1 MKLINFLDQ
10 AFYLN
15 ETEKRPL
22 HIGALLEL
30 APPRGF
36 RGDLGKHVI
45 DTMLARPVGPPFN
58 YRLLNGPGGIP
69 LGYDIDPD
77 VDPGSQIQFHALP
90 QPADRRALF
99 DAVCAIHETHL
110 DRSKPLWE
118 LHVFEGLTNGH
129 IGLFIKVHHGLIDGL
144 GFIERF
150 KRVVSESPT
159 DRGGHAFWEDF
170 EAPAQARDKTDQ
182 HFASALAG
190 HAIRAAIGV
199 SGNLLGAGAMAT
211 RMLMRG
217 AGTGSGMTIP
227 FAHTPGTLKSRASR
241 HRSFGHCVLEL
252 ATAKRVAKAGGG
264 KVNDVLL
271 TALDMAVSRY
281 ASERGDP
288 PQQPLVAIMPVAL
301 TTRDNAGNKLALLP
315 VPLGRPDRPPGEK
328 FRDIVRE
335 TGRVKHEVRSVPA
348 LALEMYSVLT
358 HTTATVIEG
367 LGLDELP
374 MLGNM
379 NVSNPYGLTRRV
391 YYDGCPIELAIP
403 FAPIGHHQTVN
414 IIATTYADDLHVT
427 FTAIREALPDI
438 QRVADYTVAAL
449 RELESDLGGD
459 EERMPGTRAKSP
471 RKRTAAKRN
480 ASARP
485 AASDRS
491 PGKGVSAASA
501 QMPDFKHRRIG
512 PDATRLRR
520 AERGP
525 EHD

>member
-1 MKLINFLDQ
+1 MKTINFLDQ

-15 ETEKRPL
+15 ETEQRPL

-36 RGDLGKHVI
+36 RGDLGRHVI

-58 YRLLNGPGGIP
+58 YRLRSGPGGIP
-69 LGYDIDPD
+69 LGYDIDPN
-77 VDPGSQIQFHALP
+77 VDPASRIQFHALP
-90 QPADRRALF
+90 KSADRRALF
-99 DAVCAIHETHL
+99 DAACAIHETHL
-110 DRSKPLWE
+110 DRTKPLWE
-118 LHVFEGLTNGH
+118 LHVFEGMKNGH
-129 IGLFIKVHHGLIDGL
+129 IGLFIKVHHGLIDGI

-150 KRVVSESPT
+150 KQVVSESPT

-170 EAPAQARDKTDQ
+170 EAPAQATKNTDQ
-182 HFASALAG
+182 SFASVVAG
-190 HAIRAAIGV
+190 HVIRAAIGA

-227 FAHTPGTLKSRASR
+227 FAHTPDTLKSKASR
-241 HRSFGHCVLEL
+241 HRSFGHCVLGL
-252 ATAKRVAKAGGG
+252 PTAKRVAKAGGG

-271 TALDMAVSRY
+271 TTLDMAVSRY
-281 ASERGDP
+281 ASEQGDP

-301 TTRDNAGNKLALLP
+301 TTHDNAGNKLALLP
-315 VPLGRPDRPPGEK
+315 VPLGRPDQSPGEK

-367 LGLDELP
+367 LGLDQLP

-391 YYDGCPIELAIP
+391 YYDGCPVELAIP
-403 FAPIGHHQTVN
+403 LAPIGHHQTVN

-438 QRVADYTVAAL
+438 QRVADYTVVAL
-449 RELESDLGGD
+449 RELADDLGTVGNRTS
-459 EERMPGTRAKSP
+459 EKRAKPPRKKATAKPGRGRKTRVKRPVAGKKGTRS
-471 RKRTAAKRN
+471 
-480 ASARP
+480 
-485 AASDRS
+485 
-491 PGKGVSAASA
+491 
-501 QMPDFKHRRIG
+501 
-512 PDATRLRR
+512 RR
-520 AERGP
+520 ANA
-525 EHD
+525 

>member
-1 MKLINFLDQ
+1 MKTINFLDQ

-15 ETEKRPL
+15 ETEQRPL

-36 RGDLGKHVI
+36 RGDLGRHVI
-45 DTMLARPVGPPFN
+45 DTMLARPVVPPFS
-58 YRLLNGPGGIP
+58 YRLRSGPGGR
-69 LGYDIDPD
+69 
-77 VDPGSQIQFHALP
+77 IQFHALP
-90 QPADRRALF
+90 KPADRRALF
-99 DAVCAIHETHL
+99 DAACAIHETHL
-110 DRSKPLWE
+110 DRTKPLWE
-118 LHVFEGLTNGH
+118 LHVFEGMKNGH
-129 IGLFIKVHHGLIDGL
+129 IGLFIKVHHGLIDGI

-150 KRVVSESPT
+150 KQVVSESPT

-170 EAPAQARDKTDQ
+170 EAPAQATKNTDQ
-182 HFASALAG
+182 SFASVLAG
-190 HAIRAAIGV
+190 HAIRAAIGA

-227 FAHTPGTLKSRASR
+227 FAHTPDTLKSKASR
-241 HRSFGHCVLEL
+241 HRSFGHCVLGL
-252 ATAKRVAKAGGG
+252 PTAKRVAKAGGG

-271 TALDMAVSRY
+271 TTLDLAVSRY
-281 ASERGDP
+281 ASEQGDP

-301 TTRDNAGNKLALLP
+301 TTHDNAGNKLALLP
-315 VPLGRPDRPPGEK
+315 VPLGRPEQSPGEK

-367 LGLDELP
+367 LGLDQLP

-391 YYDGCPIELAIP
+391 YYDGCPVELAIP
-403 FAPIGHHQTVN
+403 LAPIGHHQTVN

-449 RELESDLGGD
+449 QELADDLGTDGNRTP
-459 EERMPGTRAKSP
+459 EKRAKAP
-471 RKRTAAKRN
+471 RKKATGKPRRGRKTRGKRPV
-480 ASARP
+480 A
-485 AASDRS
+485 
-491 PGKGVSAASA
+491 GKKGTGS
-501 QMPDFKHRRIG
+501 
-512 PDATRLRR
+512 RR
-520 AERGP
+520 ANA
-525 EHD
+525 